1 MNARRMWWKGVL
13 LFGIALVVQGC
24 TPALWHREYCEP
36 APNPHLKLFRMG
48 DDVLVQY
55 DEIREESGHLW
66 RRNFL
71 LNASTNAI
79 ARRRAPVFFDVS
91 RRDVTNSIPLLIPP
105 PTNKPLPVLFAT
117 SPYENGDPFF
127 VVRDGKSFGPYDLPV
142 YKYARGTAGR
152 VLLTP
157 LAVAADAA
165 AFITLESLTAEHD
178 DNDNSGPP
186 YQYPPKRKPPGEKK

>member
-1 MNARRMWWKGVL
+1 MHARWIWRKGVL
-13 LFGIALVVQGC
+13 LLGVGLVVQGC
-24 TPALWHREYCEP
+24 TPALWHREFCEP
-36 APNPHLKLFRMG
+36 APDPHLKLFG
-48 DDVLVQY
+48 VGNDVLVQY

-66 RRNFL
+66 RRNFF

-91 RRDVTNSIPLLIPP
+91 RRDVTNPIPLLIPP
-105 PTNKPLPVLFAT
+105 PTNRPLPAFFAT

-142 YKYARGTAGR
+142 YKYQRGTAGR

-165 AFITLESLTAEHD
+165 ALITLESLTAD
-178 DNDNSGPP
+178 DDDKDSFEPP
-186 YQYPPKRKPPGEKK
+186 YQSPPKRKPPGEKK